1 MKFPVFSIMGLF
13 ALYLLIFRNEDLNK
27 HMSANAWSI
36 TNPTSDTLPEKPK
49 YVDIYTGEPIEIWY
63 DTGKHMT
70 MNQATRMPVEFYIN
84 TSNWDTVY
92 GRGQFV
98 VNNFII
104 RDVDGR
110 YKLDENKVKIDG
122 DEIKIKDGDRKLK
135 IDGEEF
141 KLKDGDLKI
150 KHDME
155 DGEGKIKSDST
166 KIKIEDDELKIKSG
180 DDKLKAEKD
189 EAKIK
194 SGDDKIKVEK
204 DETKIKKSGKKV
216 KNKDGK
222 IKE

>member
-1 MKFPVFSIMGLF
+1 MKFPVFSIMGLV
-13 ALYLLIFRNEDLNK
+13 ALYLLIFRNEDLNR
-27 HMSANAWSI
+27 HMTVNAWSV
-36 TNPTSDTLPEKPK
+36 TTQASDTLPEKPQ
-49 YVDIYTGEPIEIWY
+49 YVDIYTGQPLEIWY
-63 DTGKHMT
+63 DTDKHMT

-104 RDVDGR
+104 RDENGR
-110 YKLDENKVKIDG
+110 YKLDESKVKIDG
-122 DEIKIKDGDRKLK
+122 DEIKIKDGNRKLK

-166 KIKIEDDELKIKSG
+166 KIKIEDDEIKIKSG

-189 EAKIK
+189 E
-194 SGDDKIKVEK
+194 IKV
-204 DETKIKKSGKKV
+204 KKAGKKV